1 MTPKPM
7 TPESLSPRAFSETKS
22 GYSPAEV
29 DAYIA
34 ELTASYTLLY
44 RENEKLAAE
53 LEMAKEKSETIIEEA
68 YLKADDI
75 LASVQNGCD
84 SILRN
89 FRDKVEAQKKAMEDM
104 QASLLCFKNE
114 LFEKYRLHI
123 ELIERIAPV
132 YDENEWLTPD
142 DCMERIAEE
151 LRRDIEAQYGVL
163 LETEILLKKEEEKPA
178 RTRYA
183 QTSDRASKK
192 SQRPMGKAPAQKQL
206 SVMELLDKYD
216 DQNTLR
222 KGKNSCEEQ
231 FSLNFDG
238 GNLE

>member
-1 MTPKPM
+1 MTTKPM
-7 TPESLSPRAFSETKS
+7 MPEILSPRTFTETS
-22 GYSPAEV
+22 PGYSPTEV

-34 ELTASYTLLY
+34 ELTAAYMLLSQ
-44 RENEKLAAE
+44 ENTRLSAALEKATE
-53 LEMAKEKSETIIEEA
+53 QSETIIEEA
-68 YLKADDI
+68 YLKADAI

-84 SILRN
+84 SVLRN

-104 QASLLCFKNE
+104 QQSLLCFKND
-114 LFEKYRLHI
+114 LFEKYRMHI

-132 YDENEWLTPD
+132 GHDDEWISPD

-163 LETEILLKKEEEKPA
+163 LETDIPPKKEEEKPT
-178 RTRYA
+178 RTER
-183 QTSDRASKK
+183 TSKK
-192 SQRPMGKAPAQKQL
+192 TPKAPAQKQL
-206 SVMELLDKYD
+206 SVMELLDKYE
-216 DQNTLR
+216 DQNSLR
-222 KGKNSCEEQ
+222 KGKNHCEEQ